1 MKYILSPELH
11 RHLWVR
17 MTPGAMLAFPIL
29 SALVIWIVTAQDDMW
44 PANLGGLAVV
54 VFCVAVYLWGCLEA
68 ASSFREEMRAKTWDF
83 QRMSSIGPWPLAMGK
98 LFGATS
104 YCWYIGALMLAVFV
118 YCCVHFNI
126 NSPDAPSSS
135 LPATVS
141 ELYLVVVFLVLAGV
155 LGQMTAF
162 RLAMDNMRGSG
173 GATGAGLM
181 GMFVSYA
188 ASEPARWVLSGT
200 AGRFKY
206 FGIKGQ
212 AEWWGMTFS
221 LEHLYLFSCLLM
233 LYFLIAAIYRQMRVE
248 LQFRNTPVVWG
259 IFNLVMIA
267 YVSGFVAD
275 MMDDAREC
283 AAMVGCVGFF
293 LTAFFCYSML
303 LSHSYDLAT
312 YKRLTLAVRN
322 GQWLRAAEN
331 TPRWIVSG
339 ALMLMAFVMTVLI
352 APADSDNPHM
362 FTFMACIMLF
372 MARDGLVL
380 HAVTMRARDARGGTF
395 FLICYYLSV
404 YLILPFFLLTLA
416 GENPFNALADFKDGG
431 ANVAAVIKG
440 MFYPTLTQPWYVVT
454 PWILAQVGAA
464 AFFLR
469 WRLRTAAKG

>member
-29 SALVIWIVTAQDDMW
+29 SALVIWIVVAQAEDW
-44 PANLGGLAVV
+44 AVGLGKLAVLI
-54 VFCVAVYLWGCLEA
+54 FSIAVYLWGSLEA
-68 ASSFREEMRAKTWDF
+68 ATAFKEEMRTKTWDF
-83 QRMSSIGPWPLAMGK
+83 QRMSSIGPWQLAMGK

-104 YCWYIGALMLAVFV
+104 YCWYVGALMIAVLI
-118 YCCVHFNI
+118 YCCIHLSFVK
-126 NSPDAPSSS
+126 PE
-135 LPATVS
+135 VS
-141 ELYLVVVFLVLAGV
+141 WFSAFSDVYLIIAFLVIAGL

-162 RLAMDNMRGSG
+162 RLAMDNMRSG
-173 GATGAGLM
+173 GSIMGAALV
-181 GMFVSYA
+181 GMLVSYA
-188 ASEPARWVLSGT
+188 TFTPVRLALFSAEKRLN
-200 AGRFKY
+200 F
-206 FGIKGQ
+206 FGVKGDV
-212 AEWWGMTFS
+212 EWWGMTLS

-259 IFNLVMIA
+259 IFNVVMIV
-267 YVSGFVAD
+267 YVSGFVATLI
-275 MMDDAREC
+275 DDAREC

-339 ALMLMAFVMTVLI
+339 ALMIAAFVMTLLI
-352 APADSDNPHM
+352 APVDEDNPHL
-362 FTFMACIMLF
+362 FTFMFCIMLF

-416 GENPFNALADFKDGG
+416 GENPFSALADFKDSGPD
-431 ANVAAVIKG
+431 AAAIIKS
-440 MFYPTLTQPWYVVT
+440 MFYPTLTQSWYVVT

-469 WRLRTAAKG
+469 WRLRAAAKG